1 MGYREQIRLRLS
13 LEEAKKAGHKKI
25 ICMVHYP
32 PTNEKFEDSAFI
44 NIFKEFG
51 VNKVIYGHLHG
62 MALKGKVL
70 NEERDGIDYKL
81 TSCDFINFD
90 PIKILD

>member
-1 MGYREQIRLRLS
+1 
-13 LEEAKKAGHKKI
+13 
-25 ICMVHYP
+25 MVHYP

-62 MALKGKVL
+62 MALKGKLL
-70 NEERDGIDYKL
+70 NEERDGIDYKI